1 MENIDTSMIIKKISQ
16 FLENDISWSRGS
28 SMMTNDDSMYEGE
41 IDEEKISYQ
50 YIQSD
55 EDQIDSDIIFQEM
68 I

>member
-28 SMMTNDDSMYEGE
+28 AMMTNDDSMYEGE